1 MNNKKF
7 IFSNYKKFKDE
18 LQRAFEVVD
27 EKQAAERRLHI
38 LKMNKLTAKYAAEFQ
53 RITALMDW
61 DDDTLVLQ
69 YY

>member
-7 IFSNYKKFKDE
+7 IFSNYKKFKKE
-18 LQRAFEVVD
+18 LQRAFRVVD
-27 EKQAAERRLHI
+27 EKQAAKRQLHI

-53 RITALMDW
+53 QIAALMNW
-61 DDDTLVLQ
+61 DDDALVSQ